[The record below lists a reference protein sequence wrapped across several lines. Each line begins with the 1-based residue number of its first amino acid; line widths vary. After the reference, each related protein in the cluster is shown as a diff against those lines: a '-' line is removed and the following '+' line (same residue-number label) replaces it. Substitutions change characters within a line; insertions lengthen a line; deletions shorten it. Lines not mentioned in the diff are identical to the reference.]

1 LPDEVSRVRCG
12 SVGREL
18 TIFSEKT
25 STALVSDPLSLA
37 PALSSKSIFAPSTDV
52 KLKHGILGLLKH
64 IAQSANLSPIIP
76 KALAESHVVE
86 RINES
91 EIWDEGADQM
101 AIILQLNAIGVV
113 KHLCNADRE
122 SDPYHFRFPN

>member
-1 LPDEVSRVRCG
+1 M
-12 SVGREL
+12 SV
-18 TIFSEKT
+18 
-25 STALVSDPLSLA
+25 PLSLA
-37 PALSSKSIFAPSTDV
+37 PALSSKYIFAPSTDV

-76 KALAESHVVE
+76 KALAETHVVQ

-101 AIILQLNAIGVV
+101 AIIVQLNAIGVV

-122 SDPYHFRFPN
+122 FNSYYPGSLVERYLSRTRAGNCAPTSWCRL